1 MRSPVPPDKLPQVG
15 TTIFSV
21 MTRLAQDTGAINLSQ
36 GFPEWPVDPALIDLV
51 RQAVS
56 AGHDQYAPM
65 PGIPALREA
74 LATKAH
80 SLYGHAYDPE
90 TEVTVTAGGTQALF
104 TALGAIV
111 GPGDE
116 VVVLDPAYDSY
127 APAVRLFGGVPV
139 HVPLDA
145 TMHIDHAA
153 IRAAVGPRTRA
164 VMINSP
170 HNPGGTVL
178 QAADLDTLHATLAH
192 TDAVLISDEVYEHM
206 VYDGA
211 QHHSV
216 ITHAGLRE
224 RAFVVFSFG
233 KVYHT
238 TGWKMGYVF
247 APRELM
253 ALFRKVHQ
261 FNVFSVN
268 HPLQHA
274 LTAYLRAPAHYLE
287 LPARFQERRDRF
299 AHGLRNSR
307 FKLLPCEGSYF
318 QLADYSAISD
328 EPDRAFAERLTRE
341 HGVAAIPLS
350 PFYAR
355 PPADVHLLRFC
366 FAKTDATLDAAIQR
380 LCAI

>member
-216 ITHAGLRE
+216 ITHVGLRE

-274 LTAYLRAPAHYLE
+274 LTA
-287 LPARFQERRDRF
+287 
-299 AHGLRNSR
+299 
-307 FKLLPCEGSYF
+307 
-318 QLADYSAISD
+318 
-328 EPDRAFAERLTRE
+328 
-341 HGVAAIPLS
+341 
-350 PFYAR
+350 
-355 PPADVHLLRFC
+355 
-366 FAKTDATLDAAIQR
+366 
-380 LCAI
+380 